1 MLIDEIAKEILAK
14 INKKKAAHHELLF
27 LTLNCV
33 LLHFSIVFTKP
44 SFDLIRMP
52 RFNFARS

>member
-14 INKKKAAHHELLF
+14 INKKKHHESLF

>member
-14 INKKKAAHHELLF
+14 TNKKSTHQ

>member
-14 INKKKAAHHELLF
+14 TNKKKHHES

>member
-14 INKKKAAHHELLF
+14 TNKTHHES

-33 LLHFSIVFTKP
+33 LLHFQS
-44 SFDLIRMP
+44 SSQNLLLI
-52 RFNFARS
+52 